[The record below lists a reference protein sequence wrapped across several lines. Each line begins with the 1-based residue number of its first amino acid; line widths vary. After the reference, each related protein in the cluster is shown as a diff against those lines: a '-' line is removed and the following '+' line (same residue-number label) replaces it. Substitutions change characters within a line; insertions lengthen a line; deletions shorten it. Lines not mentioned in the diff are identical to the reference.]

1 MKKYKISN
9 TEQCGEIGGY
19 KIFICNR
26 FLEIWGQSDR
36 KRKGTSLQNILE
48 KKGRWRGGV
57 VRGEG
62 MGRGAEQKFH
72 QVFRYLY

>member
-9 TEQCGEIGGY
+9 TEQCGEIGGN

-26 FLEIWGQSDR
+26 FLEIWGNR
-36 KRKGTSLQNILE
+36 IGREKGPVCRIFWKR
-48 KKGRWRGGV
+48 RGVG
-57 VRGEG
+57 GEG
-62 MGRGAEQKFH
+62 LLEGRGCWRAEQKFH